1 MLPTII
7 KKAVGR
13 ALGLGLL
20 LMVSYRVLGRWP
32 HAATWV
38 CLGGAVIAIAV
49 YTAWRD
55 VRAKNIRLP

>member
-1 MLPTII
+1 MLFAII

-20 LMVSYRVLGRWP
+20 LAVSYGILGRWP
-32 HAATWV
+32 HAATWI
-38 CLGGAVIAIAV
+38 CLGGAVLAFSV

-55 VRAKNIRLP
+55 VRAKKPRLP